1 MHYVGLDVHWRQST
15 YCVLDENGKHL
26 TSRTIHGPWEKVLAA
41 LSSVKKPFAICFE
54 ASTGYGW
61 LYDRLK
67 GLAARV
73 AVAHP
78 GELRM
83 IFRSKQKNDR
93 VDAEKLAKVLFL
105 DEVPPV
111 YVPEVEVRS
120 WRGMIEHRS
129 GLLADRTGAKNE
141 LRALLRSHGVVA
153 PKGLW
158 TLRGLAWIRGLEFE
172 QGFDSVRRDILLEKV
187 EAANKMIKRVEV
199 ELAKVAAKHPG
210 VQLLMTI
217 PGVGIRTAEAVMAYI
232 DRPERFHSNRSI
244 GEYFG
249 IVPSQDSSGGRERLG
264 HITKQGP
271 ATVRR
276 LVVEAA
282 WQSIRHSPAVRARFE
297 RIMGGNAGRK
307 KIALVAVAHYLLRVM
322 LAMLKSGEGWRKEA
336 A

>member
-1 MHYVGLDVHWRQST
+1 
-15 YCVLDENGKHL
+15 
-26 TSRTIHGPWEKVLAA
+26 
-41 LSSVKKPFAICFE
+41 
-54 ASTGYGW
+54 
-61 LYDRLK
+61 
-67 GLAARV
+67 
-73 AVAHP
+73 
-78 GELRM
+78 
-83 IFRSKQKNDR
+83 
-93 VDAEKLAKVLFL
+93 
-105 DEVPPV
+105 
-111 YVPEVEVRS
+111 
-120 WRGMIEHRS
+120 
-129 GLLADRTGAKNE
+129 
-141 LRALLRSHGVVA
+141 
-153 PKGLW
+153 
-158 TLRGLAWIRGLEFE
+158 
-172 QGFDSVRRDILLEKV
+172 
-187 EAANKMIKRVEV
+187 
-199 ELAKVAAKHPG
+199 
-210 VQLLMTI
+210 
-217 PGVGIRTAEAVMAYI
+217 MAYI

>member
-217 PGVGIRTAEAVMAYI
+217 PGWASA
-232 DRPERFHSNRSI
+232 RP
-244 GEYFG
+244 
-249 IVPSQDSSGGRERLG
+249 
-264 HITKQGP
+264 
-271 ATVRR
+271 RR
-276 LVVEAA
+276 
-282 WQSIRHSPAVRARFE
+282 
-297 RIMGGNAGRK
+297 
-307 KIALVAVAHYLLRVM
+307 
-322 LAMLKSGEGWRKEA
+322 
-336 A
+336 